1 MTRIG
6 TFQQSQAILA
16 ELMRNQGRVFS
27 AQQQVASGRKAEH
40 FMDIAHETPMLLGA
54 KSVMAR
60 LGSQIDT
67 NRTLQLRLEGN
78 DVNLRALEVVGGDLR
93 QAVLDAIGVESG
105 MSLTEKVKALFD
117 QAVGL
122 LNTRIGEDY
131 IFGGTNSDQ
140 APVTT
145 TTVAGLVA
153 LAEPPAAAFANNQI
167 VPSAR
172 ISDSQTL
179 DYGLLA
185 DDVGQDLLQAMQRIL
200 QFEAGTLPAGAAGYA
215 PAGPF
220 GDKLTDNQRA
230 FLNGELARLESVA
243 TDLTTVVAKN
253 GIRMGLLESVQSR
266 HEERVILTLRFIAEV
281 EDVDMAE
288 AIAGLNRDQLALQSS
303 IGVMARIGR
312 VSLLDFL

>member
-6 TFQQSQAILA
+6 TFQQSQAVLA
-16 ELMRNQGRVFS
+16 DMLRNQGRVFE

-40 FMDIAHETPMLLGA
+40 FKDISREIPMLFGA
-54 KSVMAR
+54 KTVLAR
-60 LGSQIDT
+60 VESQMET
-67 NRTLQLRLEGN
+67 NRTLQFRLDGY
-78 DVNLRALEVVGGDLR
+78 DVDLRALEVVGGDLR
-93 QAVLDAIGVESG
+93 QAVLDAIGSSSG
-105 MSLTEKVKALFD
+105 LSFVEKVQALFD

-122 LNTRIGEDY
+122 LNTRIGDSY

-153 LAEPPAAAFANNQI
+153 LAEPPTAAFANNQI
-167 VPSAR
+167 APSAR

-179 DYGLLA
+179 EYGLLA

-200 QFEAGTLPAGAAGYA
+200 MFEDGTLPAGAAAYA

-220 GDKLTDNQRA
+220 GDELTDNQRD
-230 FLNGELARLESVA
+230 FLYGELARLGSVT
-243 TDLTTVVAKN
+243 TDLTAIVAKN
-253 GIRMGLLESVQSR
+253 GIRMEMLESVQSR
-266 HEERVILTLRFIAEV
+266 HEERMTYTKRFITEI
-281 EDVDMAE
+281 EDVDMAA
-288 AIAGLNRDQLALQSS
+288 AISGLNRDQLALESS
-303 IGVMARIGR
+303 ISVMARVGR